1 MTTTRA
7 KLIQLAEIHEWKMEQ
22 KEQNASMA
30 MAMSFNGVYLI
41 LYDS

>member
-7 KLIQLAEIHEWKMEQ
+7 KLIQLAEIHKWKMEQ
-22 KEQNASMA
+22 KEQNTS

-41 LYDS
+41 LYDSQ